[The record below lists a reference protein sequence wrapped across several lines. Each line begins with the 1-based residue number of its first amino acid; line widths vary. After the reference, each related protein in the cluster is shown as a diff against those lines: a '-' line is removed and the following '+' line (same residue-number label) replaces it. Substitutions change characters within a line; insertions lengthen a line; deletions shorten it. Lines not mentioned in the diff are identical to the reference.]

1 MSVRLGVVS
10 FLNARPLVHSLQRD
24 ARFDLTYSVPSRC
37 AADLQTLRVDVGL
50 IPSIEYARSA
60 EPYQIVPGL
69 AIAAT
74 GPVLTVRLYHRTPL
88 DQVRRVALDTSSR
101 TSVALLRILLRERYG
116 FEPVWV
122 EAAPD
127 LAAMLAEADAALL
140 IGDPV
145 FAQLDCG
152 VPSLDLA
159 EEWFAHTGLPFVFA
173 FWAGHR
179 GALDG
184 EQVAALQEAMCA
196 GVEQVDAIA
205 AQHAAANGGDAALY
219 RRYLSE
225 HIRYAMGECEVEGLR
240 LFYAKAHAHRLIG
253 SVPSL
258 DFFPQMAL

>member
-10 FLNARPLVHSLQRD
+10 FLNARPLVHSLQHD
-24 ARFDLTYSVPSRC
+24 ARFALTHSVPSRC
-37 AADLQTLRVDVGL
+37 AADLQDRRVDVGL

-69 AIAAT
+69 AIAAA
-74 GPVLTVRLYHRTPL
+74 GPVLTVRLYYRTPL

-101 TSVALLRILLRERYG
+101 TSVALLNILLRERYG

-127 LAAMLAEADAALL
+127 LPAMLAAADAALL

-152 VPSLDLA
+152 VPSIDLA
-159 EEWFAHTGLPFVFA
+159 EEWLAHTGLPFVFA

-179 GALDG
+179 GVLDARR
-184 EQVAALQEAMCA
+184 VAALREAMCA
-196 GVEQVDAIA
+196 GVDQVEAIA
-205 AQHAAANGGDAALY
+205 AEYAAASGGDAALY

-225 HIRYAMGECEVEGLR
+225 HIRYDMGEREVEGLR
-240 LFYAKAHAHRLIG
+240 LFYAKAHVHGLID
-253 SVPSL
+253 SVPAL
-258 DFFPQMAL
+258 DFFSQEAL